1 MGRTKAK
8 WKFEY
13 WRTPS
18 GKRKVHVK
26 RDSKGRI
33 KDRMA
38 V

>member
-1 MGRTKAK
+1 MTRKKAR
-8 WKFEY
+8 WRFEY
-13 WRTPS
+13 WWTPN
-18 GKRKVHVK
+18 GTRKVHVK